1 MATCYP
7 NLPLFFSISWVLF
20 CRLLYLLDFVFFFG
34 WFLLDLYFFSFAPE
48 IWIDLCFVD
57 YCILVRFGF
66 YLAVFLLDFFSSL
79 WILNSFNSSIKNASK
94 LCTFQVQELIQF
106 SLFLDFLFFFFFGT
120 FETKSFQIR
129 ICTSRFIVSHF
140 KRDVL

>member
-1 MATCYP
+1 M
-7 NLPLFFSISWVLF
+7 SIIVLVRF
-20 CRLLYLLDFVFFFG
+20 CFFFG
-34 WFLLDLYFFSFAPE
+34 PIFVRFVLFSFTPE

-57 YCILVRFGF
+57 YCIWVRFGF
-66 YLAVFLLDFFSSL
+66 YLVVFLLDFFSCL

-94 LCTFQVQELIQF
+94 LCTFQVHELIQF
-106 SLFLDFLFFFFFGT
+106 LLFLDFHFFFCAT

-140 KRDVL
+140 KLDFFIKVHTFETFD